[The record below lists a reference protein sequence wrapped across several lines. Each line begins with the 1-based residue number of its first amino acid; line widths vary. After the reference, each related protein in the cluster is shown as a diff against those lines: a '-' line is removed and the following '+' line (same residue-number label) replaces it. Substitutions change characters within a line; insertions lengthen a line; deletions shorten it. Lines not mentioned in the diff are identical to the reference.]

1 MKDKAKGKKEVSH
14 KDTSGPISQHKRMA
28 MGKPIP
34 QGKQTKAPK

>member
-1 MKDKAKGKKEVSH
+1 MKEKTKKAVSNKGV
-14 KDTSGPISQHKRMA
+14 SGPIPQHKQMA